1 METMKP
7 TQKLRQLLNEQGII
21 VAPGAADALV
31 AKIIEQAGFP
41 AMYMSGA
48 GVSYMTL
55 GKPDVGL
62 ITMSEMIQK
71 AAYLAEAV
79 SIPIIADAD
88 TGYGGVLNVART
100 VAEFERAGMAG
111 IQLEDQVMPKKCGHL
126 RDKQVVSRNE
136 ALARVKAALDAR
148 QDPDFIIIARTDAR
162 AVLGMEEALE
172 RGQMFA
178 DAGADVIFVE
188 APQSIEEMR
197 AITAAIDKPTL
208 ANMVEGGKTP
218 LHPAAELEAIGYK
231 MVIFPNSSTRMM
243 ARAVTKLMTELKQ
256 TGTTDGCLGEMMTFL
271 ELNQLLG
278 IKEIEQL
285 YKQYE

>member
-1 METMKP
+1 MKP

-41 AMYMSGA
+41 AIYMSGA
-48 GVSYMTL
+48 GVSYLTL

-71 AAYLAEAV
+71 AGYLTEAV

-100 VAEFERAGMAG
+100 VAEFERVGVAG

-126 RDKQVVSRNE
+126 RDKRVVSRDE
-136 ALARVKAALDAR
+136 ALAKIKAALDAR
-148 QDPDFIIIARTDAR
+148 KDPDLIIIARTDAR
-162 AVLGMEEALE
+162 AVLGMDEALE
-172 RGQMFA
+172 RGQLFA

-188 APQSIEEMR
+188 APQSVEEMR

-218 LHPAAELEAIGYK
+218 LHPTAELEAIGYK

-243 ARAVTKLMTELKQ
+243 AKAVTKLMMELKQ
-256 TGTTDGCLGEMMTFL
+256 TGSTSGSLGEMMNFV

-278 IKEIEQL
+278 LKEIEHL

>member
-1 METMKP
+1 MKP
-7 TQKLRQLLNEQGII
+7 TQKLRQLFNEQGII

-41 AMYMSGA
+41 ALYMSGA
-48 GVSYMTL
+48 GVSYLTL

-62 ITMSEMIQK
+62 ITMTEMIQK

-100 VAEFERAGMAG
+100 VAEFERAGVAG
-111 IQLEDQVMPKKCGHL
+111 IQIEDQVMPKKCGHL
-126 RDKQVVSRNE
+126 RDKQIVSRE
-136 ALARVKAALDAR
+136 DALARVKAALDAR
-148 QDPDFIIIARTDAR
+148 RDPDFMIIARTDAR

-172 RGQMFA
+172 RGRAFA
-178 DAGADVIFVE
+178 EAGADVIFVE
-188 APQSIEEMR
+188 APQSVEEMR
-197 AITAAIDKPTL
+197 AITAAFAKPTL

-218 LHPAAELEAIGYK
+218 LHSAQELEAIGYK
-231 MVIFPNSSTRMM
+231 IVIFPNSSTRMM
-243 ARAVTKLMTELKQ
+243 AKAVTKLMTELKQ
-256 TGTTDGCLGEMMTFL
+256 TGSTNGCLREMMNFL

-278 IKEIEQL
+278 LQEIEQL
-285 YKQYE
+285 DKHYE